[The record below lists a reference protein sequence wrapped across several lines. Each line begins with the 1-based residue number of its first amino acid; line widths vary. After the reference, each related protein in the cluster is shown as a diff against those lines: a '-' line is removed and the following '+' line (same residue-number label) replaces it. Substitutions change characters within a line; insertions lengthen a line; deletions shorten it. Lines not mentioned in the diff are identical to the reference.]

1 MGFPE
6 FADETDFKIQCGYEI
21 DGVWYPRVTRIVD
34 MKAKP
39 ALLKFY
45 ADVGF
50 ARAKEI
56 SAKSAEMG
64 TAVHEAIEKILVG
77 QRPGDIPVTILP
89 SVRAFLEFLKTSGI
103 KMKVNPE
110 HVERRIHNVEHR
122 YAGTIDAMAEIDGKF
137 GVLDIKTSESVYRD
151 YGIQTSAYMDALTRE
166 FHHLETRWI
175 LRIDQFQ
182 TCERCG
188 ATMRDKGGREKIKTS
203 WRANGRPGLVPNCPS
218 GTHAWGLPKGV
229 VELKELPGW
238 QNDFKAF
245 LGAKALWEWEHDEW
259 LKKIGYRAF

>member
-1 MGFPE
+1 MGRMAFAE
-6 FADETDFKIQCGYEI
+6 FKNEEDFKVQCGYDI

-50 ARAKEI
+50 VRAKQI
-56 SAKSAEMG
+56 SEKSAVFG
-64 TAVHEAIEKILVG
+64 TAVHEAVEKILVG
-77 QRPGDIPVTILP
+77 QRPGDMPSEIVP

-103 KMKVNPE
+103 KMRVNPE
-110 HVERRIHNVEHR
+110 HVERRICNTEHR
-122 YAGTIDAMAEIDGKF
+122 YAGTIDAMAEIDGRF
-137 GVLDIKTSESVYRD
+137 GVLDIKTSEAVYRD

-166 FHHLETRWI
+166 FSNLETRWI
-175 LRIDQFQ
+175 LRIDQST

-188 ATMRDKGGREKIKTS
+188 ATMRNKGGREKTKHLGRRKDGCPDGLHEFGPIK
-203 WRANGRPGLVPNCPS
+203 GI
-218 GTHAWGLPKGV
+218 
-229 VELKELPGW
+229 VELKELHNW
-238 QNDFKAF
+238 RDDFRAF

-259 LKKIGYRAF
+259 LRKIDYFEPRS

>member
-1 MGFPE
+1 MAYAE
-6 FADETDFKIQCGYEI
+6 FSSEQDFKDQCGYSI
-21 DGVWYPRVTRIVD
+21 DGLWYPRVTRIVD

-77 QRPGDIPVTILP
+77 QRPGNIPVNILP

-103 KMKVNPE
+103 KLKVNPE
-110 HVERRIHNVEHR
+110 HVERRIMNAEHK

-137 GVLDIKTSESVYRD
+137 GVLDIKTSENIYRD

-166 FHHLETRWI
+166 FSNLDTRWI

-182 TCERCG
+182 TCGRCG
-188 ATMRDKGGREKIKTS
+188 ATMRDKGGREKIKS
-203 WRANGRPGLVPNCPS
+203 GWQANGGRSN
-218 GTHAWGLPKGV
+218 GLPACTVAMHEWSAPQGV
-229 VELKELPGW
+229 VELKELHNW
-238 QNDFKAF
+238 QDDFKAF
-245 LGAKALWEWEHDEW
+245 LGAKALWEWEHSDW
-259 LKKIGYRAF
+259 LRRIGY